1 MAASPKL
8 TPRAKEMYPIIKKYL
23 SLNGK
28 ITQKAFS
35 QQQGVPLSTFQWW
48 LQQYRESSA
57 TPPPAVSPAAGPEQ
71 GNPLPR
77 PFIPLPCPTCL
88 QAVRQAEGRR
98 GVGSGEKRAESSSH
112 YVIEYP
118 NGVIIR
124 ISGSLEVEFLRLL
137 ILANEE

>member
-1 MAASPKL
+1 MADRSTL
-8 TPRAKEMYPIIKKYL
+8 TPRAQKMYPIIKKYL
-23 SLNGK
+23 SINGK

-35 QQQGVPLSTFQWW
+35 QQEGIPLSTFQWW

-57 TPPPAVSPAAGPEQ
+57 TPPPAVSPAAGPGQ

-77 PFIPLPCPTCL
+77 PFIPL
-88 QAVRQAEGRR
+88 R
-98 GVGSGEKRAESSSH
+98 VGGGERRAESSSH

-124 ISGSLEVEFLRLL
+124 ISGSLARSGGYPEVEFLRRL
-137 ILANEE
+137 IFGSEG